1 MNNSCKSNQLS
12 PPAGDNRLIFPSLFW
27 PHQLSAHSTHLTL
40 FLWNIFLWLRW
51 WHVCRRL
58 VVGAGSDDYDDTC
71 SAHSTVDTGLT
82 SQTLRLQWIKLGARS
97 ERLLETK
104 MKLLIIGAA
113 GERRIGLWH
122 QRRSLKLWWKFPVN
136 ISLKILKCRRI
147 KSLRSRLL
155 WWETL
160 AVARLNS

>member
-1 MNNSCKSNQLS
+1 MIKFDKGIALAVIIFHFELNLRQNCICKFIASNFSEAQKMNNSCNFYQLS
-12 PPAGDNRLIFPSLFW
+12 PPTVDYRLIFPSLFW

-82 SQTLRLQWIKLGARS
+82 SQTLRLHWIKLGARS
-97 ERLLETK
+97 EWFLESK

-113 GERRIGLWH
+113 GERDIGLWH
-122 QRRSLKLWWKFPVN
+122 QRRDH
-136 ISLKILKCRRI
+136 
-147 KSLRSRLL
+147 
-155 WWETL
+155 
-160 AVARLNS
+160 